1 MFDMDLVQ
9 AKPAT
14 QTTFKISLLY
24 DLLNTIVLMINAS
37 QVEGLDQWIY
47 ATQTALPP
55 TLQRDMELPLMLVF
69 KSPTLHNQLQALPPD
84 DPIHHE
90 FEALLT
96 WLQTRSEDD
105 FHAFMKDTL
114 QHMSKEHAEIS
125 DAMASE
131 DTEALKAC
139 LCEELEED
147 QVERTLTLFRN
158 PANLKAQVISVITR
172 FWEQF
177 YSQAYAICHPIM
189 ERSVHY
195 HRQQHYT
202 GDLPTIFTAVTG
214 RHFPESYE
222 AYKDVEQV
230 TFIPSCYIG
239 PYVTLYVSET
249 HPVHATVH
257 YNCRPTSGPAETR
270 ASDTPAI
277 QDLFPPLKALA
288 DETRLQILAFLNG
301 AEHYAQEIVEHLDI
315 SQSAVSRHLRLMIS
329 GGVLNVRKEE
339 NMKYYTVNEE
349 TLRALSAQL
358 QRFKEKRI
366 QQVR

>member
-1 MFDMDLVQ
+1 MFDIDLVQ

-14 QTTFKISLLY
+14 QTTFQISLPY

-47 ATQTALPP
+47 ATQAALPP
-55 TLQRDMELPLMLVF
+55 TLQRDMEIALMLIF
-69 KSPTLHNQLQALPPD
+69 KSPTLYKQLQAIPLD
-84 DPIHHE
+84 DPTHHE
-90 FEALLT
+90 FEALRT

-105 FHAFMKDTL
+105 FQAFMKDTL
-114 QHMSKEHAEIS
+114 QHMSREHKEFS
-125 DAMASE
+125 DAVASE
-131 DTEALKAC
+131 DIEGLKAF
-139 LCEELEED
+139 LCEELEEE
-147 QVERTLTLFRN
+147 QVKHTLNLFRN

-177 YSQAYAICHPIM
+177 YSQAYATCRPLM
-189 ERSVHY
+189 ERSIHY

-202 GDLPTIFTAVTG
+202 GDLATIFTAVTG
-214 RHFPESYE
+214 RRLPESYE
-222 AYKDVEQV
+222 AYKDVERV

-239 PYVTLYVSET
+239 PYVTLHVFET
-249 HPVHATVH
+249 LPVQATVH
-257 YNCRPTSGPAETR
+257 YNCRPTGVPAETR
-270 ASDTPAI
+270 APDTPAI

-301 AEHYAQEIVEHLDI
+301 EEHYAQEIVEHLDI

-349 TLRALSAQL
+349 TLRILSAQL
-358 QRFKEKRI
+358 QRFKKKRI
-366 QQVR
+366 QQV